1 MTVTVER
8 AVVPEFM
15 VTAALRLI
23 HLDVKYH
30 GVKSEDLYVWGQHP
44 FPHLRERPEIMA
56 IAGLV
61 TARLQ
66 SEGLLCT
73 PQIVW
78 HLPDEAPEDLALEP
92 HTDVP
97 PEGRVFALIA
107 GVALSEWTQTDG
119 ALWWWDP
126 LPQSVTL
133 QPGDVLTITPDTRHS
148 PGINRGGRIRCGVYL
163 RWTIEADHD

>member
-23 HLDVKYH
+23 HLEVKYH
-30 GVKSEDLYVWGQHP
+30 GVRSEDLYVWQQHP

-61 TARLQ
+61 TARLH
-66 SEGLLCT
+66 SEGMLCT

-78 HLPDEAPEDLALEP
+78 QLPDEVPEGVALEP

-97 PEGRVFALIA
+97 PDGHEFTLIA
-107 GVALSEWTQTDG
+107 GVALTEWTHNNG

-126 LPQSVTL
+126 LPQSAVL
-133 QPGDVLTITPDTRHS
+133 EPGDVVTMMPDTEHS
-148 PGINRGGRIRCGVYL
+148 PGINRGGLIRCGVYL
-163 RWTIEADHD
+163 RWTKEAA